1 MREFKA
7 MSIRE
12 LEVAADAHKKKMNKI
27 VRFHKNNMTVVINLA
42 YPYEV
47 DLDRIKNEID
57 LLIWVH
63 HLSEKTWMTTE
74 VLSDFMEKVAEIKG
88 LKIYDP

>member
-7 MSIRE
+7 MSIRD
-12 LEVAADAHKKKMNKI
+12 LEIASNAHKKKMDKI
-27 VRFHKNNMTVVINLA
+27 VRFHKSNMTIVINLA
-42 YPYEV
+42 YPYEI
-47 DLDRIKNEID
+47 DLDRIKNETD
-57 LLIWVH
+57 LLIWVN
-63 HLSEKTWMTTE
+63 HLCEKTWMTAE